1 MSITKEQILD
11 SISKMTVIEVVD
23 LVKMMEKKFN
33 ISANLDINKTNSNK
47 IKEEEKNEFNVILDQ
62 IGPNKISVIK
72 IIRSVTG
79 LGLKE
84 SKDLVES
91 FPVII
96 KEGINKEESIS
107 LKNTLEKSGASVSIT

>member
-1 MSITKEQILD
+1 MSIKKEQILD
-11 SISKMTVIEVVD
+11 AISKMTVIEIVD

-33 ISANLDINKTNSNK
+33 ISANLDIDKKNSNK
-47 IKEEEKNEFNVILDQ
+47 IEEVKSEFNVILDK

-72 IIRSVTG
+72 IVRSVTG

-91 FPVII
+91 SPVII

-107 LKNTLEKSGASVSIT
+107 LKKTLEQSGASVSIN

>member
-33 ISANLDINKTNSNK
+33 ISTNLNIDKTNSK
-47 IKEEEKNEFNVILDQ
+47 KKEEEKIEFNVILNK

-91 FPVII
+91 SPVII

-107 LKNTLEKSGASVSIT
+107 LKKSLEESGASVSIN